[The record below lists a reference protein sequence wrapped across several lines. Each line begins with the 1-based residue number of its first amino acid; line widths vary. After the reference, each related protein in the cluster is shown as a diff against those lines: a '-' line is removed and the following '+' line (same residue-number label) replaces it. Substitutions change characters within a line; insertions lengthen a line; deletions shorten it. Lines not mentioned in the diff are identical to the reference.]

1 MATEALPIASAPAP
15 VAPAPAAPASTPAAT
30 PGQSLADLVRE
41 SIVPLNT
48 EAAPVDGGTP
58 TTPAPDAQQDAPAL
72 EPMVLPDDGVAPPA
86 TAAPAVSDPNAP
98 AAEDAPLDFTA
109 EDLKADSVSEDG
121 KRHFFDKNKAER
133 LLAAGNFI
141 KQLQEIVPQVTPSA
155 IIDAVKRAGAAD
167 ALMTKYQLGAS
178 NPSDVNDVLDLFTGE
193 IEVNG
198 VKQQPTPV
206 ERQAFGALVLNALDR
221 LQRINPQAMQ
231 GVYRVHNQ
239 QTVEGLR
246 ARARALPEGPDR
258 EQKVALALRF
268 EQEVFGK
275 FTPRDQWLQA
285 QPTDPIEQQRQQ
297 IARERQTLVTQQQEW
312 QRTQY
317 GQLVASVGEA
327 QEAARQEPI
336 TQLLDRFKDNPIG
349 QKFRSQMH
357 GELLQAVQDTEIAH
371 PEWAYQHQTLEQQ
384 ALMQPT
390 PQNIQA
396 LNDYRRN
403 ISKRVVAA
411 NAKAVI
417 EKYNSI
423 ALQNNQA
430 DKDRALRPIVNTPS
444 PNGATTQAP
453 NGAMESVMKQP
464 DLKNAIRETI
474 RQTAAGVR
482 L

>member
-1 MATEALPIASAPAP
+1 MATEAIPITSAPAP

-58 TTPAPDAQQDAPAL
+58 ATPAPDGQQAAPAL

-86 TAAPAVSDPNAP
+86 TAAPAVADPNAP
-98 AAEDAPLDFTA
+98 AVEEPLDFTG
-109 EDLKADSVSEDG
+109 ESLEPDSVDADG
-121 KRHFFDKNKAER
+121 KRMFTTPTKWAKFQN
-133 LLAAGNFI
+133 AAKFVNA
-141 KQLQEIVPQVTPSA
+141 LQEVMPQVTPSTV
-155 IIDAVKRAGAAD
+155 IDAVKRAGAAD

-246 ARARALPEGPDR
+246 ARARALPDGPER
-258 EQKVALALRF
+258 EQKIALALRF

-336 TQLLDRFKDNPIG
+336 NQLLDRFKDNPIG